1 MNKGAKLKK
10 VISYLKGCE
19 IIKTQRD
26 FADAIYFNHTNLSS
40 ALNGNESYLTDG
52 LFCKILDRFPE
63 VDFIINGDGANNS
76 MTNSGVSG
84 NNNVFNHGGNNSVI
98 MGNNN
103 LYSSPNDE
111 IQALRKENE
120 YLKQLVEQ
128 QKETIAVYK
137 QLNNK

>member
-1 MNKGAKLKK
+1 MNKENKLKK
-10 VISYLKGCE
+10 VISYLKGRE
-19 IIKTQRD
+19 TIKTQRD
-26 FADAIYFNHTNLSS
+26 FADAIDFNHTNLSS

-52 LFCKILDRFPE
+52 LFSKILNKFPE
-63 VDFIINGDGANNS
+63 VDFIINEDKINNS
-76 MTNSGVSG
+76 MINSGVSG

-128 QKETIAVYK
+128 QKETITLYK
-137 QLNNK
+137 QLINK